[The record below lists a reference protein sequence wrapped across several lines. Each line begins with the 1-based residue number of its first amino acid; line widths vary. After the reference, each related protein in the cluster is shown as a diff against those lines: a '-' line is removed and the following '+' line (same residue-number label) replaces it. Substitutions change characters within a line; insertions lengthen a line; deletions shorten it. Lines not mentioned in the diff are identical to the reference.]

1 MRKNSIKP
9 ADAAGATEH
18 LDRIKMMI
26 RKFES
31 WFNSLD
37 EDTQTTLRDTYEHA
51 MNDLDDARADISAVT
66 SEYLVCI
73 AAAAAKEKEE
83 GR

>member
-73 AAAAAKEKEE
+73 AAAKEKEE